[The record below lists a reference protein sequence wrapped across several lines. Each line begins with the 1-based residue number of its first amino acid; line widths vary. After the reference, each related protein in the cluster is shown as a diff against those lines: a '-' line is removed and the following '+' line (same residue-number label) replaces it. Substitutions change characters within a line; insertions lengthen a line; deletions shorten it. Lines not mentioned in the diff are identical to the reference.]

1 MILQYMFVVIFV
13 DDHSRVILKDTWD
26 DGDNDY
32 INANFIKVKYI
43 AFISIDSIFFYID
56 EHSFSLVNTWT
67 CFYIFVLNRILTV
80 KGCI

>member
-26 DGDNDY
+26 EGDNDY

-43 AFISIDSIFFYID
+43 AFISIDSIFF
-56 EHSFSLVNTWT
+56 
-67 CFYIFVLNRILTV
+67 FY
-80 KGCI
+80 